1 MTCKDCIHYDL
12 CDRNQELAIECTE
25 WGDQLIDTVEMDCRY
40 FKDKTHI
47 IELPCIHE
55 TYFTHICK
63 ARGLINQFSI
73 FAKIVSE
80 DENTVTIDRFQKFG
94 SLHIGIITISREDF
108 ERYYKEITKS
118 EKELQVREIRKNES
132 MI

>member
-1 MTCKDCIHYDL
+1 MTCKDCFHYDVCFERSDIYFL
-12 CDRNQELAIECTE
+12 LP
-25 WGDQLIDTVEMDCRY
+25 IDEHGNNCEKHCGQ
-40 FKDKTHI
+40 FKDKFRF

-63 ARGLINQFSI
+63 ARGLINEFSI

-108 ERYYKEITKS
+108 ERYYKEITEA
-118 EKELQVREIRKNES
+118 EKELQASENRNNES
-132 MI
+132 TL